1 MLVPYVSLSLL
12 LKTILDSSYVL
23 GAPTFSQQPV
33 TTHDVDGH
41 GSESEGKETFP
52 IYDEK
57 SKDCA

>member
-23 GAPTFSQQPV
+23 GAPFSPQPV

-41 GSESEGKETFP
+41 GSELEGKETLP
-52 IYDEK
+52 VYDEK